1 MMLYDRD
8 IKSQEPSPKGTWVL
22 GNSDYS
28 IVFSVSI

>member
-8 IKSQEPSPKGTWVL
+8 IKSQEPSPKKSWVL

-28 IVFSVSI
+28 IGFR